1 VVADRGKFPGTG
13 LLTVCGP
20 DQVDMIVT
28 NEGADAA
35 TLAACAAAGT
45 EIRLAPRTPGAGRS

>member
-20 DQVDMIVT
+20 EEVDVIVT
-28 NEGADAA
+28 NDGADVG
-35 TLAACAAAGT
+35 TLTACAAAGT
-45 EIRLAPRTPGAGRS
+45 EIRLAPS